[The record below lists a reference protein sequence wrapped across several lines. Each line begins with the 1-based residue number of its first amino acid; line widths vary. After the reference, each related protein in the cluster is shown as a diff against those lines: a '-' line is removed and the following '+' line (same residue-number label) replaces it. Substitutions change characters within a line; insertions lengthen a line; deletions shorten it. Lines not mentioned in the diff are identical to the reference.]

1 MHLNAALAR
10 LKNASDNL
18 EHRRLA
24 GAIGADQTHNLAA
37 MNIKRDVLKRPKLL
51 KEQLVLGKLNEVLL
65 EVGQRLGRH
74 VKDHGDVVDLD
85 SQRLLAVIN
94 NRFSHHSTP

>member
-1 MHLNAALAR
+1 MDLNAALAR
-10 LKNASDNL
+10 LKHASDNL
-18 EHRRLA
+18 EHRRLT
-24 GAIGADQTHNLAA
+24 GTIGADQTHDLAA
-37 MNIKRDVLKRPKLL
+37 MNIERDVLKCPKLL

>member
-10 LKNASDNL
+10 LKHTGDNL
-18 EHRRLA
+18 EHRRLT
-24 GAIGADQTHNLAA
+24 GTIGANQTHDLAT
-37 MNIKRDVLKRPKLL
+37 MNIKRDMLERPKLL
-51 KEQLVLGKLNEVLL
+51 KEQLVLGKLDEVLF

-74 VKDHGDVVDLD
+74 VKDHGVVDLD

>member
-10 LKNASDNL
+10 LKHTGDNL
-18 EHRRLA
+18 EHRRLT
-24 GAIGADQTHNLAA
+24 GTIGANQTHNLAA
-37 MNIKRDVLKRPKLL
+37 MNIERDVLKRSKLL
-51 KEQLVLGKLNEVLL
+51 KEQLVLGKLDEVLL

>member
-1 MHLNAALAR
+1 M
-10 LKNASDNL
+10 
-18 EHRRLA
+18 
-24 GAIGADQTHNLAA
+24 
-37 MNIKRDVLKRPKLL
+37 PKLL
-51 KEQLVLGKLNEVLL
+51 KEQLVLGKLDEVLL

>member
-18 EHRRLA
+18 EHRGLA
-24 GAIGADQTHNLAA
+24 GAIGADQAHDLAA

-51 KEQLVLGKLNEVLL
+51 KEQLVLSKLDEVLL
-65 EVGQRLGRH
+65 EVGQRLRRH

-94 NRFSHHSTP
+94 NGFSHHSTP

>member
-1 MHLNAALAR
+1 MHLNAALAG
-10 LKNASDNL
+10 LEHASDNL

-24 GAIGADQTHNLAA
+24 GTIGTHQAHNLAA
-37 MNIKRDVLKRPKLL
+37 MNIKRDMLERPKLL